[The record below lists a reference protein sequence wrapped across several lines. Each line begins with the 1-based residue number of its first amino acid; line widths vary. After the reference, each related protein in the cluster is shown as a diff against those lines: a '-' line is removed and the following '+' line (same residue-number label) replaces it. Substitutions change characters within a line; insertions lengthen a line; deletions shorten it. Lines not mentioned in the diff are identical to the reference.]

1 MRVPLPATP
10 PGRSERFAKE
20 LVALLAGPVG
30 MGDKRVGE
38 MSDFGNARV
47 RHSRAED
54 DFELN
59 VEGKACDPISSS
71 TCGSD
76 SKGNPSFTYLL
87 ERPDPTLR
95 VLTGQIT
102 EILHSRKSL
111 DPRSDNPTR
120 ESQCSRARSP
130 LRISSKKTAN
140 RWHRRPNKGHKVRFR
155 KPDWTRE
162 LGSRDAVYRRMMRC
176 PRSWQN
182 VEAKM
187 ARFRNEADFL
197 RLGAADL
204 PRHNATRIAGGG
216 VTAVCLET
224 VQGLK
229 MSATVPVNPKPFLNQ
244 LTGKQVMVK
253 LKWGMEYKGFLVSTD
268 AYMNLQLASTEEY
281 IDGKFAGNLGE
292 VLIRYV
298 VWVFGRQ
305 GVSVCRTACRTA
317 TTALQP

>member
-76 SKGNPSFTYLL
+76 SKGNPSFKYLL

-111 DPRSDNPTR
+111 DPRSDNQHVRVSAVALDRHCVFLQRRPQIGGTVDRTKVTR
-120 ESQCSRARSP
+120 CAF
-130 LRISSKKTAN
+130 AN
-140 RWHRRPNKGHKVRFR
+140 RTG
-155 KPDWTRE
+155 
-162 LGSRDAVYRRMMRC
+162 
-176 PRSWQN
+176 
-182 VEAKM
+182 
-187 ARFRNEADFL
+187 
-197 RLGAADL
+197 
-204 PRHNATRIAGGG
+204 
-216 VTAVCLET
+216 LE
-224 VQGLK
+224 
-229 MSATVPVNPKPFLNQ
+229 S
-244 LTGKQVMVK
+244 
-253 LKWGMEYKGFLVSTD
+253 
-268 AYMNLQLASTEEY
+268 
-281 IDGKFAGNLGE
+281 
-292 VLIRYV
+292 
-298 VWVFGRQ
+298 
-305 GVSVCRTACRTA
+305 
-317 TTALQP
+317 